1 MSERKKPSGIDG
13 IRRGVANPGPVPE
26 PVTGPVYPAELR
38 PVPAAKRVSARPAR
52 PVKPVRV
59 TLDLDP
65 AVHLF
70 LREFATAAGVKA
82 SPVLRALLAELKA
95 DKQLAER
102 VRGRVYS
109 G

>member
-1 MSERKKPSGIDG
+1 MAA
-13 IRRGVANPGPVPE
+13 GVATLPVRPDETAVLPE
-26 PVTGPVYPAELR
+26 SAGVKANDMR
-38 PVPAAKRVSARPAR
+38 PVR

-82 SPVLRALLAELKA
+82 SPVLRALLAELRA
-95 DKQLAER
+95 DPKLADR